1 MRIDWST
8 LALQLINFA
17 ILMWLLRR
25 FLYRPVLRVIDARRQ
40 AADARY
46 AEARSAAETAKRQLS
61 ELEAQSAG
69 AATARAAAIADARE
83 QGRRLIE
90 TRRAEAE
97 REARSL
103 LDETRQT
110 LVREREALLAEAR
123 RTALEMAAG
132 MTRRVLAEIPEPL
145 RIQGWLER
153 IEQRL
158 KSLPVAER
166 TELEGELA
174 AGAPL
179 RVVSACPIPPSFEER
194 WRARLREIFARP
206 DVAVSF
212 ETDTALIGGAELHFP
227 HATLGLSVASAI
239 RALQEEAARH
249 DEPH

>member
-46 AEARSAAETAKRQLS
+46 AEAQRAAETAKRQLS
-61 ELEAQSAG
+61 ELEARSAG
-69 AATARAAAIADARE
+69 AAAARAAAIADARE
-83 QGRRLIE
+83 QGEQLIE
-90 TRRAEAE
+90 ARRAQAE
-97 REARSL
+97 RDARSL

-110 LVREREALLAEAR
+110 LVKEREALFAEAR
-123 RTALEMAAG
+123 RTALEMAAA

-145 RIQGWLER
+145 RMQGWLER

-158 KSLPVAER
+158 KSLSAAER
-166 TELEGELA
+166 AELEGGLP

-179 RVVSACPIPPSFEER
+179 RVASACPIPSDLEER
-194 WRARLREIFARP
+194 WRACLREIFGP
-206 DVAVSF
+206 DVVVTF
-212 ETDTALIGGAELHFP
+212 ETDTELIGGAELHFP
-227 HATLGLSVASAI
+227 HATLGLSIASAI
-239 RALQEEAARH
+239 KALQEEAARR